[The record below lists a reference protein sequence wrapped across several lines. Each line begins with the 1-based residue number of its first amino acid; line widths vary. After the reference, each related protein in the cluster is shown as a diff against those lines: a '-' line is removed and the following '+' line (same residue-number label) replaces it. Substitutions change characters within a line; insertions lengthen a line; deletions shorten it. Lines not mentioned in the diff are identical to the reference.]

1 MAHTYSNRVYT
12 KQFWLLCISSFLFF
26 ASFNMIIPELPA
38 YMTSLGGEEYIGW
51 HIALFT
57 ITAGLSRPFSGKL
70 ADRIGRIPVMI
81 FGAVVCFF
89 MGLIYPF
96 TVSIFG
102 FLLIR
107 FFHGFSTGFKPTGT
121 AAYAA
126 DIVPI
131 HRRGEAMGA
140 IGMAGNL
147 GMASGPTL
155 GSALAKYISIEL
167 MFYTSSVVA
176 ILSILILIGMTET
189 LEEKQKFKWS
199 MLKIGRHEIIDPAVL
214 TPSIVMVLC
223 TFSFGMVLTV
233 IPDFS
238 DYLDVKNRGYFFTI
252 FTISSLVVRIIGGKV
267 SDKYGRAAVLKL
279 ATFLIALSL
288 VILAITEDKLV
299 FFIAGVVFGLGNG
312 LNSPTLFAWT
322 VDLSDPKG
330 RGRAMATIFIALE
343 LGITIGAL
351 ASGWIYANNATNFPA
366 TFLTGAF
373 LAFLAFLFL
382 FFRKRLGMA

>member
-1 MAHTYSNRVYT
+1 
-12 KQFWLLCISSFLFF
+12 
-26 ASFNMIIPELPA
+26 MIIPELPA